1 MARRKRGFTLIELI
15 ISLALI
21 GTISLIG
28 IKSLVLNNKLYYLEV
43 NKDLEEFYIN
53 EAFIFIE
60 YKISKSTSVEK
71 TSKYGRSMIK
81 LISNRQS
88 FIELYGSTL
97 IIAYDT
103 EYPTNYNNIMYSI
116 KGFDVDEKGNVI
128 YIKIIDKYGDEY
140 ERCFGKRG
148 AEVLS

>member
-1 MARRKRGFTLIELI
+1 MARTKKGFTLIELL

-28 IKSLVLNNKLYYLEV
+28 MKSLALNNKIYCLEV

-60 YKISKSTSVEK
+60 YKINKSTSIER
-71 TSKYGRSMIK
+71 TSKYGRSIIK
-81 LISNRQS
+81 LTSDRQS

-103 EYPTNYNNIMYSI
+103 EYPMNYNNIMYSI
-116 KGFDVDEKGNVI
+116 KGFNVEEKDNVI

-140 ERCFGKRG
+140 ERCFGKKG
-148 AEVLS
+148 IKDLS

>member
-28 IKSLVLNNKLYYLEV
+28 IKSLVLNNKVYYLEV

-81 LISNRQS
+81 LISGRQS

-116 KGFDVDEKGNVI
+116 KGFDVEEKGNVI

-140 ERCFGKRG
+140 ERCFGKKG
-148 AEVLS
+148 TEVLS

>member
-1 MARRKRGFTLIELI
+1 MARRKRGFTLIELV

-28 IKSLVLNNKLYYLEV
+28 VKSLVLNNKVYYLEV

-60 YKISKSTSVEK
+60 YKITKSTSVEK
-71 TSKYGRSMIK
+71 TSKYGRSMIN
-81 LISNRQS
+81 LISDRQS

-97 IIAYDT
+97 IISYDT
-103 EYPTNYNNIMYSI
+103 EYPINYNNIMYSI
-116 KGFDVDEKGNVI
+116 KGFDVEEKGNVI

-140 ERCFGKRG
+140 ERCFGKKG
-148 AEVLS
+148 TEVLS

>member
-1 MARRKRGFTLIELI
+1 MARRKKGFTLIELI

-81 LISNRQS
+81 LISGRQS

-116 KGFDVDEKGNVI
+116 KGFDVEEKGNVI

-140 ERCFGKRG
+140 ERCFCKRG

>member
-1 MARRKRGFTLIELI
+1 MEGKKRGFTLIELL

-21 GTISLIG
+21 GIISLIG
-28 IKSLVLNNKLYYLEV
+28 IKNLALNNKIYYMEV

-53 EAFIFIE
+53 EAFVFIE
-60 YKISKSTSVEK
+60 YKINKSISVEK
-71 TSKYGRSMIK
+71 TSKYGRNMIK
-81 LISNRQS
+81 LTSDRKS

-116 KGFDVDEKGNVI
+116 KGFNVEEIDNVI
-128 YIKIIDKYGDEY
+128 YIKIVDKYGKEY
-140 ERCFGKRG
+140 ERCFGKKG
-148 AEVLS
+148 TMDLS

>member
-60 YKISKSTSVEK
+60 YKISKSTGVEK

-81 LISNRQS
+81 LISDRQS

>member
-1 MARRKRGFTLIELI
+1 MAGTKRGFTLIELM

-28 IKSLVLNNKLYYLEV
+28 IKSLVLNNKVYYLEV

-81 LISNRQS
+81 LISDRQS

-103 EYPTNYNNIMYSI
+103 EYPINYNNIMYSI
-116 KGFDVDEKGNVI
+116 KGFDVEEKGNVI

-140 ERCFGKRG
+140 ERCFGKKG
-148 AEVLS
+148 TEVLS

>member
-81 LISNRQS
+81 LISDRQS

-140 ERCFGKRG
+140 ERCFGKRE

>member
-81 LISNRQS
+81 LISGRQS
-88 FIELYGSTL
+88 FIELYGNTL

-116 KGFDVDEKGNVI
+116 KGFDVEEKGNVI

-148 AEVLS
+148 TEVLS

>member
-28 IKSLVLNNKLYYLEV
+28 IKSLVLNSKLYYLEV

-81 LISNRQS
+81 LISDRQS

>member
-1 MARRKRGFTLIELI
+1 M
-15 ISLALI
+15 ALI

-28 IKSLVLNNKLYYLEV
+28 IKSLVLNSKLYYLEV

-81 LISNRQS
+81 LISDRQS

>member
-81 LISNRQS
+81 LISDRQS

>member
-1 MARRKRGFTLIELI
+1 MAGRKRGFTLIELI

-28 IKSLVLNNKLYYLEV
+28 IKSLVLNNKVYYLEV

-81 LISNRQS
+81 LISDRQS
-88 FIELYGSTL
+88 FIELYGGTL

-103 EYPTNYNNIMYSI
+103 EYPINYNNIMYSI
-116 KGFDVDEKGNVI
+116 KGFDVEEKGNVI

-140 ERCFGKRG
+140 ERCFGKKG
-148 AEVLS
+148 TEVLS